1 MHEKDLQLKYTETS
15 RTKQAESFYGSIL
28 SSNGIPVNLTVINPE
43 RRLMGKVCNEM
54 PPFHSPL
61 LLLIQVF
68 SCILPN
74 HVTTRTALC
83 SDVFNCHFAWKNVEE
98 LRRRVWV
105 GNRLNSFVMVHPTLT
120 LGICLGGEH
129 TVIQCSRQFYC
140 SIYCNVLSL
149 MVNQQA
155 QRHFFLLVAESK
167 SPSLTN
173 WLFGQTPSSVIFPS
187 THWSRILP
195 MISS

>member
-105 GNRLNSFVMVHPTLT
+105 SELLNYHSEAIVWIALSWSIQHWPWVFALVVNTQLYNAVDSSIAAYIVMYWV
-120 LGICLGGEH
+120 
-129 TVIQCSRQFYC
+129 
-140 SIYCNVLSL
+140 
-149 MVNQQA
+149 
-155 QRHFFLLVAESK
+155 
-167 SPSLTN
+167 
-173 WLFGQTPSSVIFPS
+173 
-187 THWSRILP
+187 
-195 MISS
+195 